1 MNSSDIIWE
10 VDHKGRI
17 QFISGKVKQILG
29 YTRKELIGKT
39 PYYLMSPPEKK
50 RVKKIFHA
58 HLERRENISDFESVI
73 LTKNK
78 EKRVFL
84 TNGVPIF
91 DKEDNLIG
99 YRGVEK
105 DITERKRVEEKFQE
119 LFNNM
124 KSGVAVYDV
133 LNNGKKIVFNDF
145 NKAAEEID
153 HVKLKD
159 IKGKSLLK
167 VFPMSRK
174 LGVYDSI
181 RRVWRTGNS
190 EYFSSNFKLDSG
202 EEVWRDNFIYRLP
215 SGTVVAIYEDVSEK
229 VKVNKKIEENERK
242 FHKIFE
248 ASPEAIVILDS
259 ESKIVDSNSRV
270 TEWLDYKVDEIR
282 GKSLLEIPFFSDEG
296 KKKVIEKF
304 KEKMKNADKR
314 IAPYEIE
321 FFGKKGE
328 KMIGRIYTRT
338 IRDKNGN
345 PLQDLVMI
353 SDVTKNKEEEK
364 KREERQRELEKMN
377 KIMVGRELKMIEL
390 KNKIKELKDK
400 LR

>member
-1 MNSSDIIWE
+1 
-10 VDHKGRI
+10 
-17 QFISGKVKQILG
+17 
-29 YTRKELIGKT
+29 
-39 PYYLMSPPEKK
+39 
-50 RVKKIFHA
+50 
-58 HLERRENISDFESVI
+58 
-73 LTKNK
+73 
-78 EKRVFL
+78 
-84 TNGVPIF
+84 
-91 DKEDNLIG
+91 
-99 YRGVEK
+99 
-105 DITERKRVEEKFQE
+105 
-119 LFNNM
+119 
-124 KSGVAVYDV
+124 
-133 LNNGKKIVFNDF
+133 
-145 NKAAEEID
+145 
-153 HVKLKD
+153 
-159 IKGKSLLK
+159 
-167 VFPMSRK
+167 MSRK